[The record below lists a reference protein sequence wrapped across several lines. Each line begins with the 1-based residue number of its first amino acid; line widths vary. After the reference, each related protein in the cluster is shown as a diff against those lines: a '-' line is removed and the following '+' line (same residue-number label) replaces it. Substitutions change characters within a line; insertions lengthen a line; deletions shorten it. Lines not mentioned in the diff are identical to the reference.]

1 MPALEARGQGVLAS
15 CEAAP
20 WVINASQ
27 GLRMEKALRACS
39 HPPQTA
45 LNSGQPLVRP
55 RWEMSQEPGAPWRA
69 PALHNGDASP
79 GSWPG
84 CICGAG
90 WRYVSHPTAAACL
103 CPASSPG
110 TTTPDP
116 PAAPTATS
124 HPQCPG
130 HGEPHGAVPGAPT
143 GLAATPWAE
152 HPPPAHGDG
161 QHPTS
166 QPNISTSL
174 RTHGP
179 FLVLFNLVD
188 GCRVL
193 SSARSRGAEPGA
205 TSQPFFLRVPA
216 AGTAACICTAVPLT
230 KYLNISSFFFFF
242 FHY

>member
-1 MPALEARGQGVLAS
+1 M
-15 CEAAP
+15 
-20 WVINASQ
+20 
-27 GLRMEKALRACS
+27 
-39 HPPQTA
+39 
-45 LNSGQPLVRP
+45 
-55 RWEMSQEPGAPWRA
+55 
-69 PALHNGDASP
+69 
-79 GSWPG
+79 
-84 CICGAG
+84 
-90 WRYVSHPTAAACL
+90 SHPTAAACL

-110 TTTPDP
+110 TATPDP

-124 HPQCPG
+124 HPRCPG

-152 HPPPAHGDG
+152 HPPPAHGDR

-166 QPNISTSL
+166 QPNISASL
-174 RTHGP
+174 WTHGP

-242 FHY
+242 SIINFVRPGARIKIITALPAASPHHPPALAALALGSQGACCTPGYANRLHTLLHGHDLPRGPHSKASNQASNLSFFSFFLSLHLFFIF

>member
-55 RWEMSQEPGAPWRA
+55 HWEMSQEPGAPWRA

-84 CICGAG
+84 CICRAG

-110 TTTPDP
+110 TATPDP
-116 PAAPTATS
+116 PL
-124 HPQCPG
+124 HPQP
-130 HGEPHGAVPGAPT
+130 PPTRGAQAMGSPT
-143 GLAATPWAE
+143 GP
-152 HPPPAHGDG
+152 
-161 QHPTS
+161 
-166 QPNISTSL
+166 
-174 RTHGP
+174 
-179 FLVLFNLVD
+179 
-188 GCRVL
+188 CRVL
-193 SSARSRGAEPGA
+193 PRGWQRPHGQSILRLPMGTDSIPRPNQIFPHPYGLMAHFWCFLTWWMGAGCSPRPGAEALSLELRPSRFFSVSPQLA
-205 TSQPFFLRVPA
+205 QQPAFAQLFL
-216 AGTAACICTAVPLT
+216 
-230 KYLNISSFFFFF
+230 
-242 FHY
+242 